1 MLRIRIYVVTFQPV
15 EIIEKNHNRDEIILR
30 RRASTKFID
39 NKLNTL
45 HFSLHTPLVQQSAR
59 VLIDGPS
66 ELVFDYMIPDG
77 MNVVTGCR
85 VRIPLR
91 NRDSTGTVLDIG
103 PPPQTNYNLRPI
115 SKLIDP
121 EPLITPT
128 LMKLGKWIADYYVAP
143 LEQVMRALL
152 PESVRQDA
160 HSEKVQKVVEIVQM
174 PDAEALDKLAKRAP
188 KQHVILKLLAANEG
202 KMSLKDLGGGSITA
216 AVKSLEKKGHV
227 KLAAEAVRR
236 DPDADQEFMESA
248 PLNLNEEQTIALD
261 QVISPALNTNGIP
274 KPILLHGVTGS
285 GKTEVYLQAV
295 QHTLDQ
301 GKSALVLIPEISLTP
316 QTVQRFKSR
325 FASMQDQVAVLHSH
339 LSQGERFDEWH
350 RIRKGEA
357 RIVIG
362 ARSAIFAP
370 LTNVGIII
378 VDEEHENTYKQE
390 TSPRYHGRDIAVLR
404 AHFEK
409 SVILLGSATPS
420 LESYQNT
427 QSGKYVLSRMTLRVD
442 NQSMPIM
449 RVLDMRI
456 ESQKQKGRIA
466 ILSDRLRVSMEKK
479 LENGEQIILFL
490 NRRGFARSLQ
500 CPPCGHVCE
509 CQHCAIPLTY
519 HRTEDRLMCHMC
531 GYQSLPPK
539 KCPECKDDA
548 IRFQGFGTQ
557 KVEEVIQKVF
567 PQASLARIDA
577 DTMRR
582 KNALRDTL
590 NKFKAHKIDIII
602 GTQMIAKGLHFPNV
616 TLVGVLNADLGLHVP
631 DFRAGERTFQLLTQ
645 VAGRAGRGELE
656 GEVIVQTFSPHSPS
670 IQFARH
676 HDFEG
681 FAEQELQFRNQFV
694 YPPFSHCAILG
705 TRSTHERRAEFTL
718 ENLHKRLT
726 KDLPPQIE
734 LGEPMPSP
742 LTRAHGQYRYHL
754 MLKSTSARALHQ
766 HVQRTLANTPPP
778 EDVTIVFDMDALGFF

>member
-1 MLRIRIYVVTFQPV
+1 M
-15 EIIEKNHNRDEIILR
+15 
-30 RRASTKFID
+30 
-39 NKLNTL
+39 
-45 HFSLHTPLVQQSAR
+45 QQSAR

-66 ELVFDYMIPDG
+66 ELVFDYMIPDD
-77 MNVVTGCR
+77 MQVVTGCR

-91 NRDSTGTVLDIG
+91 NRDSTGTVLEIG
-103 PPPQTNYNLRPI
+103 PPPQTNYNLRPV

-121 EPLITPT
+121 EPLITPQ

-143 LEQVMRALL
+143 LELVMRALL
-152 PESVRQDA
+152 PESVRQEM
-160 HSEKVQKVVEIVQM
+160 HSEKTRKIVEIKQM
-174 PDAEALDKLAKRAP
+174 PDTETLEKLAKRAP
-188 KQHVILKLLAANEG
+188 KQHIILKLLESNSG
-202 KMSLKDLGGGSITA
+202 IMSLKDLGGGSVTA
-216 AVKSLEKKGHV
+216 AVKSLVKKDYV
-227 KLAAEAVRR
+227 LLKEETVRR
-236 DPDADQEFMESA
+236 DPDEDQEFLEST
-248 PLNLNEEQTIALD
+248 PLKLNPEQVVALEKI
-261 QVISPALNTNGIP
+261 VNPATNDKGIP
-274 KPILLHGVTGS
+274 KPILLLGVTGS

-295 QHTLDQ
+295 QHALDQ
-301 GKSALVLIPEISLTP
+301 GKSALILVPEISLTP

-325 FASMQDQVAVLHSH
+325 FAGLQDQVAVLHSH

-370 LTNVGIII
+370 LTNVGIIV

-390 TSPRYHGRDIAVLR
+390 TAPRYHGRDIAVLR

-409 SVILLGSATPS
+409 AVVVLGSATPS
-420 LESYQNT
+420 LESFQNT
-427 QSGKYVLSRMTLRVD
+427 QSGKYELVRLDQRVD
-442 NQSMPIM
+442 SHSMPIM

-456 ESQKQKGRIA
+456 EAQKQKGRLA
-466 ILSDRLRVSMEKK
+466 ILSDRLRLSMEKK

-509 CQHCAIPLTY
+509 CQHCSIPLTY

-531 GYQSLPPK
+531 GYTSLPPK
-539 KCPECKDDA
+539 KCPSCGDEA
-548 IRFQGFGTQ
+548 IRMQGFGTQ

-567 PQASLARIDA
+567 PQARMARIDA

-656 GEVIVQTFSPHSPS
+656 GEVIIQTFTPHSPS
-670 IQFARH
+670 VQFARH
-676 HDFEG
+676 HDFDG
-681 FAEQELQFRNQFV
+681 YAEQELQFRNKFL
-694 YPPFSHCAILG
+694 YPPFAHCALLG

-718 ENLHKRLT
+718 ENLHKRLK

-742 LTRAHGQYRYHL
+742 LTRAHGQFRYHL

-766 HVQRTLANTPPP
+766 HVKSILAATPPP
-778 EDVTIVFDMDALGFF
+778 DDVTIIFDMDALGFS